1 MDVIENDA
9 SFELGEKNPTSMSIT
24 KTLTS
29 KSLTLGAQMQ
39 RALLVTRK
47 PQKMTPA
54 LPSAMRHWL
63 NGNNS
68 QNTIANA
75 LAYTIGR
82 SAQIEPVN
90 NVDRFL
96 KKDKKKR
103 DKFQRKSSSKL
114 LHNETSSPVK
124 KSKLLSKNKTS
135 KLKKKKSRRDF
146 KLLSWGNSLD
156 LDPSSKECLIG
167 LDSTFKQVWEALK
180 FVMLTYQFYYLPLS
194 LTFLLDGVPLHLY
207 LIDKAIDMFFVV
219 DIVLTFFTA
228 IVDNHDIQT
237 NKGKIAKNY
246 LKGWFIPDVLSVLPT
261 EEIVSIFTGESAT
274 DFSKLGRTL
283 KAIRFVRFAR
293 MAKFLKLFKNFNF
306 NDSQNIFAAA
316 MYSMFGNSII
326 MTVLPNFLVMLTLS
340 HFFCCIWYALAIFE
354 ESDLNWL
361 YYNNYQDFD
370 IVKLYTMSL
379 YSTIQTFSTTG
390 YGDTLIA
397 TNIEMGFRVLIQLI
411 GTLTYTLFSGQI
423 MDHRSRSIEREEKSF
438 LRIRA
443 LEEIRNSVGL
453 SDLIYYYVQEELQED
468 RKQASNQPRYN
479 LELLSREDQR
489 DFLYR
494 KYINKFKN
502 VPLFSPRSE
511 HQNFILELG
520 DLLQKRYYEEGEV
533 IYTSH
538 HQAVLFYVIRVGTA
552 TVMMKNMETVAILEL
567 SNSYFGE
574 YEIIHSKTR
583 EFTVLAKTHC
593 EVYYLQAA
601 DFKRIFLHKD
611 PLLAQSIV
619 KFSVERRREW
629 HRVNAE
635 FHDYLTRKIFWRLIF
650 KQYKQ
655 KNHGNRFKRRWLGEE
670 ETKPDKGAK
679 TSKPIMQKKQ
689 E

>member
-1 MDVIENDA
+1 
-9 SFELGEKNPTSMSIT
+9 
-24 KTLTS
+24 
-29 KSLTLGAQMQ
+29 MQ
-39 RALLVTRK
+39 RAALVNRRG
-47 PQKMTPA
+47 PKMTAA

-96 KKDKKKR
+96 QKEQKVSQ
-103 DKFQRKSSSKL
+103 FNRKSSSKL
-114 LHNETSSPVK
+114 ARNNSGSATMK
-124 KSKLLSKNKTS
+124 KGKLLSKNKAS
-135 KLKKKKSRRDF
+135 KLRKKKSRRDF

-156 LDPSSKECLIG
+156 LDPSSKRCLIP

-180 FVMLTYQFYYLPLS
+180 FIMLTYQFYYLPLS

-207 LIDKAIDMFFVV
+207 LIDKVIDMFFVI
-219 DIVLTFFTA
+219 DIVLTFFTV
-228 IVDNHDIQT
+228 IVDNHDIET
-237 NKGKIAKNY
+237 DKGKIAKSY

-283 KAIRFVRFAR
+283 KVIRFVRFAR

-306 NDSQNIFAAA
+306 NDSQNIFASV
-316 MYSMFGNSII
+316 MFSMFGNSII

-354 ESDLNWL
+354 ESDLSWP
-361 YYNNYQDFD
+361 YYNGFQDFD
-370 IVKLYTMSL
+370 TVKLYTMSL

-397 TNIEMGFRVLIQLI
+397 TNIEMGFRVFIQII

-423 MDHRSRSIEREEKSF
+423 MDHRSRSIEREEKNF
-438 LRIRA
+438 LRVCA
-443 LEEIRNSVGL
+443 LDEIRKTVGL
-453 SDLIYYYVQEELQED
+453 SDLIYYYVHEELQED
-468 RKQASNQPRYN
+468 RQQVSSQPRYN
-479 LELLSREDQR
+479 LTLLSREDQR
-489 DFLYR
+489 DFLYL
-494 KYINKFKN
+494 KYINKFKGIR
-502 VPLFSPRSE
+502 LFSPRVA
-511 HQNFILELG
+511 HHNFVLELG

-533 IYTSH
+533 IYTAH

-552 TVMMKNMETVAILEL
+552 TVMMRNMETVPILEL
-567 SNSYFGE
+567 SSSYFGE

-611 PLLAQSIV
+611 PQLAQSIV
-619 KFSVERRREW
+619 QFAAERRREW
-629 HRVNAE
+629 HRVNAD
-635 FHDYLTRKIFWRLIF
+635 FNDYLTRKIFWRLIF
-650 KQYKQ
+650 KQYRQ
-655 KNHGNRFKRRWLGEE
+655 RNQGNKFKRKWLGEE
-670 ETKPDKGAK
+670 ETKPEPDKGGK
-679 TSKPIMQKKQ
+679 PSKPIMQKKQ
-689 E
+689 D